1 MPSYPPVQS
10 VVRAF
15 GILHE
20 LNQRHVTTVD
30 HLHKATRLPKP
41 TIVRLLETLI
51 GEGFVTTDK
60 RLGGYCVTS
69 SVQALSAGYHGGP
82 LVVEAGRA
90 WCMELTHNHKWPA
103 SIAVLDGTTVAV
115 RFSTIPDS
123 PISPFHATLN
133 MRLSLLKTGLGRA
146 YLASCPDKERAILT
160 KMLRSS
166 GEENGTSEEI
176 ETAIKELT
184 RRVRRQGYAER
195 DPLAEPKSSSTVAM
209 PVRYGERVLGT
220 VGLTYFKSAVH
231 GRDIQRALVT
241 PLREAVHQIERS
253 VAELIQETE
262 VSL

>member
-30 HLHKATRLPKP
+30 HLHKATGLPKP

-103 SIAVLDGTTVAV
+103 AIAVLDGASVAV

-133 MRLSLLKTGLGRA
+133 MRLSLLKNGLGRA
-146 YLASCPDKERAILT
+146 YLAFCPDKERAILT
-160 KMLRSS
+160 RMLRTS
-166 GEENGTSEEI
+166 EADFGTAEEI
-176 ETAIKELT
+176 EAAVKEIT
-184 RRVRRQGYAER
+184 RRARRQGYAER

-231 GRDIQRALVT
+231 GRDVQRALVT
-241 PLREAVHQIERS
+241 PLRETVHQIERS
-253 VAELIQETE
+253 VAELIQETDAN
-262 VSL
+262 L

>member
-60 RLGGYCVTS
+60 RLGGYCITS

-103 SIAVLDGTTVAV
+103 SIAVLEGDSVAV

-133 MRLSLLKTGLGRA
+133 MRLSLLRTGLGRA
-146 YLASCPDKERAILT
+146 YLAFCPEKERTILT
-160 KMLRSS
+160 RMLVATER
-166 GEENGTSEEI
+166 GGRTAEEI
-176 ETAIKELT
+176 DAEVKEIT

-209 PVRYGERVLGT
+209 PIRYGERVLGT

-231 GRDIQRALVT
+231 GRDVQRALVS
-241 PLREAVHQIERS
+241 PLRETVHQIERS
-253 VAELIQETE
+253 VAELIQEND
-262 VSL
+262 LNL